1 MFTRTALLV
10 AAAAGFVAA
19 QNGTAIATTTRVVD
33 EYVTYC
39 PEPTTFEFNHKKYI
53 ITEATTLTI
62 TDCPCTVVEVRKTA
76 TKFLFPPRTLCIN
89 MLEKKQTGTVV
100 HPVAPIGSEHP
111 KPAPPAGSEAPVNPG
126 PGPEPQPEPKPT
138 DVVVAGAS
146 KAQQAA
152 GYIFA
157 GGVAVAGLLAL

>member
-39 PEPTTFEFNHKKYI
+39 PEPTTFEFNNHKYI
-53 ITEATTLTI
+53 VTAPTTLTI
-62 TDCPCTVVEVRKTA
+62 TDCPCTVVE
-76 TKFLFPPRTLCIN
+76 
-89 MLEKKQTGTVV
+89 TGTVV
-100 HPVAPIGSEHP
+100 KPYPPAGSEHP
-111 KPAPPAGSEAPVNPG
+111 KPAPPA
-126 PGPEPQPEPKPT
+126 PEVTGGEVKPIEPKPT

-146 KAQQAA
+146 KGQQAM
-152 GYIFA
+152 GYIAA
-157 GGVAVAGLLAL
+157 GGLAIAGLLAL